1 MLNEKHWGAWFPPP
15 PSIWGGEIFLD
26 PNYLGVIG
34 FNFFPPGGKS
44 QLGVTEN
51 YLGGVCP

>member
-1 MLNEKHWGAWFPPP
+1 M
-15 PSIWGGEIFLD
+15 GGGGIFLA
-26 PNYLGVIG
+26 PNFFGGIG

-51 YLGGVCP
+51 YLEGVCP